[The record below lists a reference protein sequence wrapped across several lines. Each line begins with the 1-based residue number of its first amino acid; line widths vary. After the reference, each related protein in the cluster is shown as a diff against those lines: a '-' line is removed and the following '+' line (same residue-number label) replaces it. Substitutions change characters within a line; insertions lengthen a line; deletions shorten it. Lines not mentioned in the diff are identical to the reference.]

1 MSIDADEIII
11 MTDENG
17 KEEYFE
23 FIDLIPYKDKSYVA
37 LLPVVDGEE
46 TDEVVILRCKKSKL
60 TKKETYVS
68 VDDDKVLAEV
78 FELFMERNKD
88 KFNFVD

>member
-1 MSIDADEIII
+1 M
-11 MTDENG
+11 
-17 KEEYFE
+17 
-23 FIDLIPYKDKSYVA
+23 
-37 LLPVVDGEE
+37 PVVDGEE
-46 TDEVVILRCKKSKL
+46 TDEVAILKCKKSKL

-68 VDDDKVLAEV
+68 VDDDKVLTEV